1 MWTVAACVACGW
13 MAGLLTGK
21 FSGPCFAVG
30 TRGAPAGWAEA
41 PAGPPGRDRAVIRAD
56 SEPAA
61 SGRSSAAG
69 AVSPVPASAPLHGAT
84 AAPRAVGSTGPRAD
98 TIHPDFRPRR
108 PDREGVGYNENANC
122 EHKSLLPPDSRL
134 TDYMIL

>member
-30 TRGAPAGWAEA
+30 TRGAPAGGAEA
-41 PAGPPGRDRAVIRAD
+41 PPPGRDRAVIRPF
-56 SEPAA
+56 SGPAA
-61 SGRSSAAG
+61 SGRSSTAG
-69 AVSPVPASAPLHGAT
+69 AVSPVPKSAPLHGAP
-84 AAPRAVGSTGPRAD
+84 AAPRAVEGSTGPRGD

-108 PDREGVGYNENANC
+108 PEREGVGYNENANC
-122 EHKSLLPPDSRL
+122 EHKPLLPPDSRRA
-134 TDYMIL
+134 DYMIL

>member
-13 MAGLLTGK
+13 MAGFLTGK

-41 PAGPPGRDRAVIRAD
+41 PPPGAPSELRAPSAA

-69 AVSPVPASAPLHGAT
+69 AVSPVPTSAPLHGAT
-84 AAPRAVGSTGPRAD
+84 AAARAVGSTGPRAD

>member
-13 MAGLLTGK
+13 MAGFLTGK

-41 PAGPPGRDRAVIRAD
+41 PPPGRDRAVIRPF

-69 AVSPVPASAPLHGAT
+69 AVSPVPTSAPLHGAT

-98 TIHPDFRPRR
+98 TIHPDFGPRR